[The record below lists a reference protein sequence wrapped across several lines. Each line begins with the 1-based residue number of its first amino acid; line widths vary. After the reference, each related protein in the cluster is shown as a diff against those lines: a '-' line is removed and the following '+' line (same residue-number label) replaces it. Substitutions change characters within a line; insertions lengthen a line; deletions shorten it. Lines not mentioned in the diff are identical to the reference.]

1 MDIASWFESQEG
13 LMVWMLGVSLIT
25 FLGTLVAIPAMVVWM
40 SPDYFVKVEISGL
53 PKTSLRIFGRAIKN
67 LLGLVF
73 LTIGVAMLLLPGQ
86 GLLTIFVGLGL
97 LDFPGKRKL
106 ELGIIRL
113 RGVRD
118 SIDWLRHKAN
128 KEPLEIPHKDLKS
141 KTE

>member
-1 MDIASWFESQEG
+1 
-13 LMVWMLGVSLIT
+13 
-25 FLGTLVAIPAMVVWM
+25 
-40 SPDYFVKVEISGL
+40 
-53 PKTSLRIFGRAIKN
+53 
-67 LLGLVF
+67 
-73 LTIGVAMLLLPGQ
+73 MLLLPGQ